1 MGTPLADHRYDVEC
15 EPRRHGFCIR
25 AWWDAPSARERSR
38 TIRNDLPSPLA
49 ATGVLSLG
57 LLIPFGAGAVPDRFA
72 RTVAAIAAPAPAK
85 HVTLVHDGLSETI
98 ETQAATA
105 EDLLA
110 ERGLI
115 RTPEDALS
123 VDPASPIA
131 DGETVTY
138 RAAVPV
144 TVVVDGTPHT
154 LRSAA
159 PTVADLLAQQ
169 AVVFDRHDAV
179 SPTPSSL
186 VENDTV
192 VTVKHVDSW
201 TETVRKKLAARVVKR
216 WAFTLPTG
224 RTKVVDPGAP
234 GVAETAYAVT
244 RTPDRKT
251 VRRTALVSRVLR
263 APRARIVAEGIGEYT
278 ALSSLAAKGIAGTLK
293 LASSALSMVATAYT
307 AGCSGCSGVTASGR
321 AAGHGV
327 VAVDPRVIPL
337 GTRMY
342 IPGYGHAVAGDTGGA
357 IHGNRIDLG
366 FNSSAEANQFGRR
379 PITVYLIK

>member
-1 MGTPLADHRYDVEC
+1 
-15 EPRRHGFCIR
+15 
-25 AWWDAPSARERSR
+25 
-38 TIRNDLPSPLA
+38 
-49 ATGVLSLG
+49 VLSLG
-57 LLIPFGAGAVPDRFA
+57 LLIPFGAGVVPDRVA
-72 RTVAAIAAPAPAK
+72 KTVAAIAAPAPAK

-98 ETQAATA
+98 ETQAATPD
-105 EDLLA
+105 ELLA
-110 ERGLI
+110 ERGLV
-115 RTPEDALS
+115 RTDEDALS
-123 VDPASPIA
+123 ADPASPLV

-138 RAAVPV
+138 RTAVPV
-144 TVVVDGTPHT
+144 TVVVDGTPRT

-159 PTVADLLAQQ
+159 PTVAALLAQQ

-179 SPTPSSL
+179 TPAPSTL
-186 VENDTV
+186 VDNDTV

-201 TETVRKKLAARVVKR
+201 TETVRKKLAAKTVKR
-216 WAFTLPTG
+216 YAYTLAQG
-224 RTKVVDPGAP
+224 RSKVVDPGAP
-234 GVAETAYAVT
+234 GIAETAYAVT
-244 RTPDRKT
+244 RTPDRRI

-278 ALSSLAAKGIAGTLK
+278 ALSSLAERGIRGTLR
-293 LASSALSMVATAYT
+293 LASSALAMVATAYT
-307 AGCSGCSGVTASGR
+307 AGCSGCTGMTASGR
-321 AAGHGV
+321 PAGHGV

-342 IPGYGHAVAGDTGGA
+342 IPGYGHAVAGDTGGS